1 MELWEKI
8 SATVTNTGREVASK
22 AKELAEIAGL
32 NARIATEEAA
42 IEKCLKEVGRFLY
55 EHRENPCDNGL
66 EERFKLVDEHYAE
79 IARLKKEI
87 RILKGVKVCEDCGAE
102 VKAGV
107 PFCGMCGHAVPEDV
121 PEEVV
126 AEEVC
131 DVTDSCCGEAECD
144 CAEEC
149 TCEEKEFCT
158 EEISAEACCCEEK
171 AETEK

>member
-8 SATVTNTGREVASK
+8 SATVTNTGREVAGK

-32 NARIATEEAA
+32 NAKIASEEAA
-42 IEKCLKEVGRFLY
+42 IEKCLKEVGRFMY

-66 EERFKLVDEHYAE
+66 EERFKLVDEHYAQ
-79 IARLKKEI
+79 IAALKAQI
-87 RILKGVKVCEDCGAE
+87 RKIKGVKQCESCGAE

-107 PFCGMCGHAVPEDV
+107 PFCGMCGHAVPEEV

-131 DVTDSCCGEAECD
+131 EVTDACDCGEEC
-144 CAEEC
+144 A
-149 TCEEKEFCT
+149 CEEE
-158 EEISAEACCCEEK
+158 CCCEEAK
-171 AETEK
+171 EE